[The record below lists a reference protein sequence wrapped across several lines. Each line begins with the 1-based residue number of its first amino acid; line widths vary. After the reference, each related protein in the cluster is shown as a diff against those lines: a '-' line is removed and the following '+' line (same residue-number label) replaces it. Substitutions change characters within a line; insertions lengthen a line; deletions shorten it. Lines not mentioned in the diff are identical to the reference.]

1 MATRCGPREVRH
13 RDPRGLGARVFL
25 SILTSRAGARIW
37 HRTISATRYTTRT
50 CGRFSLC
57 GGVGGGLSPCRAGSP
72 EFRHGWRCG
81 PGPCRGRA
89 RACLSA
95 SASALKRDCARPRVP
110 AVVAAEY
117 RNPPLGLTLI
127 LAFAP
132 AASDGA
138 RPPLRSSHCHL
149 TADRHPN
156 SKTPCWLPSATNRTP
171 GHRDDQI
178 FHLKLSL
185 RLNVDMNNIINLELR
200 TFLLVFLFPTSI
212 RMSAKN
218 GLKVRRAG
226 CWRGQD
232 AGCSRKCCLK

>member
-1 MATRCGPREVRH
+1 MATRCG
-13 RDPRGLGARVFL
+13 RGKCDTGTPVA
-25 SILTSRAGARIW
+25 S
-37 HRTISATRYTTRT
+37 
-50 CGRFSLC
+50 
-57 GGVGGGLSPCRAGSP
+57 
-72 EFRHGWRCG
+72 
-81 PGPCRGRA
+81 PCRGRA

-178 FHLKLSL
+178 STLKLSL
-185 RLNVDMNNIINLELR
+185 RLHVDMNNILNLELL
-200 TFLLVFLFPTSI
+200 TFLLVFLFSTSGGPSLD
-212 RMSAKN
+212 RPFT
-218 GLKVRRAG
+218 RATIPCLLRTLVPG
-226 CWRGQD
+226 RP
-232 AGCSRKCCLK
+232 ARK